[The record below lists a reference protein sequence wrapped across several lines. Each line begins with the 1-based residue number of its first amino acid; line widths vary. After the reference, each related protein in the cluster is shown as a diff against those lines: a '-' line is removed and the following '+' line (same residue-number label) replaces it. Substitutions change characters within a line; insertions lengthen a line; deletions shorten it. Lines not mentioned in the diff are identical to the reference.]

1 MGSKYE
7 LTIDTNYVSDW
18 NIAQAVRELF
28 QNSVD
33 SEVQNPGNTSY
44 WKYDEDTQKLYIGNK
59 YSVLNVE
66 TLLLGVS
73 TKTNDNTT
81 IGQFGEGY
89 KIATVVLLRTNHPIT
104 FYNYGAKEVWTTKLV
119 KSRRF
124 NGRLVPTFYVDKKY
138 PWQKVPDNN
147 LTIVVENITSED
159 YKLICDYILSLH
171 TDIGDTIDCG
181 RFGTILLNPEL
192 RGKVFVSG
200 LYVCTNERLNYGYN
214 IKPVFLQLDRDRKT
228 VDNFNLLWTT
238 SRMWVEN
245 QERAEFIE
253 MLYGE
258 DTPPDISYIGSLCN
272 TNSIDPTVLDKFL
285 NTYGPDAIPVTSQED
300 YDLVLSMGGH
310 PVFVNKV
317 LGDVTKSISN
327 NFLSTAVQT
336 KSCLDMLTE
345 WYEELEQEVNIP
357 YELDDKFHR
366 ILELYEDRLS

>member
-138 PWQKVPDNN
+138 SWQEVPDNN

-214 IKPVFLQLDRDRKT
+214 IKPAFLQLDRDRKT

-258 DTPPDISYIGSLCN
+258 DSPPDISYIGSLCN

-336 KSCLDMLTE
+336 KSCLNMLTE
-345 WYEELEQEVNIP
+345 WYEELEQEVDIP

>member
-33 SEVQNPGNTSY
+33 SEVQNPENTSY

>member
-44 WKYDEDTQKLYIGNK
+44 WKYDENTQKLYIGNK

-73 TKTNDNTT
+73 TKTDDNTT

-245 QERAEFIE
+245 QQRTEFIE

-272 TNSIDPTVLDKFL
+272 ADSIDPTVLDKFL

-317 LGDVTKSISN
+317 LGDFTKSISN

-336 KSCLDMLTE
+336 KSCLNMLTE
-345 WYEELEQEVNIP
+345 WYEELNQEVDIP

>member
-147 LTIVVENITSED
+147 LTIVVENVTSED

-228 VDNFNLLWTT
+228 VDTFNLLWTT

-258 DTPPDISYIGSLCN
+258 DTPPDISYIGSLCS
-272 TNSIDPTVLDKFL
+272 TDSIDPTVLDKFL
-285 NTYGPDAIPVTSQED
+285 ATYGPDAIPVTSQED

-345 WYEELEQEVNIP
+345 WYDELEQEVDIP

>member
-345 WYEELEQEVNIP
+345 WYKELEQEVNIP

>member
-181 RFGTILLNPEL
+181 RFGTILLDPEL

-245 QERAEFIE
+245 QEKTEFIE

-272 TNSIDPTVLDKFL
+272 ADSIDPTVLDKFL

-345 WYEELEQEVNIP
+345 WYKELEQEVDIP

>member
-73 TKTNDNTT
+73 TKTDDNTT

-147 LTIVVENITSED
+147 LTIVVENVTSED

-192 RGKVFVSG
+192 QGKVFVSG

-245 QERAEFIE
+245 QEKTEFIE

-258 DTPPDISYIGSLCN
+258 DTPPDISYIGSLCSAD
-272 TNSIDPTVLDKFL
+272 SIDSTVLDKFL
-285 NTYGPDAIPVTSQED
+285 ATYGPDAIPVTSQED

-345 WYEELEQEVNIP
+345 WYKELEQEVDIP

>member
-73 TKTNDNTT
+73 TKTNDNPT

-181 RFGTILLNPEL
+181 RFGTILLDPEL

-245 QERAEFIE
+245 QEKTEFIE

-272 TNSIDPTVLDKFL
+272 ADSIDPTVLDKFL

-345 WYEELEQEVNIP
+345 WYKELEQEVDIP

>member
-147 LTIVVENITSED
+147 LTIVVENVTLED

-200 LYVCTNERLNYGYN
+200 LYVCTNERLTYGYN

-228 VDNFNLLWTT
+228 IDTFNLLWTT

-245 QERAEFIE
+245 QERTEFIE

-272 TNSIDPTVLDKFL
+272 ADSIDSTVLDKFL
-285 NTYGPDAIPVTSQED
+285 ATYGPNAIPVTSQED

-345 WYEELEQEVNIP
+345 WYEELKQEVDIP
-357 YELDDKFHR
+357 YELEDKFHR

>member
-73 TKTNDNTT
+73 TKTDDNTT

-124 NGRLVPTFYVDKKY
+124 NGRLVPTFYVDKRY

-147 LTIVVENITSED
+147 LTIVVENVTSKD

-345 WYEELEQEVNIP
+345 WYKELEQEVNIP

>member
-18 NIAQAVRELF
+18 NIAQAVKELF

-147 LTIVVENITSED
+147 LTIVVENVTLED

-200 LYVCTNERLNYGYN
+200 LYVCTNERLTYGYN

-245 QERAEFIE
+245 QQRTEFIE

-272 TNSIDPTVLDKFL
+272 ADSIDPIVLDKFL

-317 LGDVTKSISN
+317 LGDITKSIST

-345 WYEELEQEVNIP
+345 WYDELKQEVDIP
-357 YELDDKFHR
+357 YELDDKFHH

>member
-73 TKTNDNTT
+73 TKTDDNTT

-147 LTIVVENITSED
+147 LTIVVENVTSED

-228 VDNFNLLWTT
+228 VDTFNLLWTT

-245 QERAEFIE
+245 QEKTELIE

-258 DTPPDISYIGSLCN
+258 DTPPDISYIGSLCSAD
-272 TNSIDPTVLDKFL
+272 SIDSTVLDKFL
-285 NTYGPDAIPVTSQED
+285 ATYGPDAIPVTSQED

-345 WYEELEQEVNIP
+345 WYKELEQEVDIP

>member
-73 TKTNDNTT
+73 TKTDDNTT

-147 LTIVVENITSED
+147 LTIVVENVTSED

-228 VDNFNLLWTT
+228 VDTFNLLWTT

-245 QERAEFIE
+245 QEKTEFIE

-258 DTPPDISYIGSLCN
+258 DTPPDISYIGSLCSAD
-272 TNSIDPTVLDKFL
+272 SIDSTVLDKFL
-285 NTYGPDAIPVTSQED
+285 ATYGPDAIPVTSQED

-345 WYEELEQEVNIP
+345 WYKELEQEVDIP

>member
-124 NGRLVPTFYVDKKY
+124 NGRLVPTFYVDNKY

-345 WYEELEQEVNIP
+345 WYKELEQEVNIP

-366 ILELYEDRLS
+366 ILELYEDRLF

>member
-171 TDIGDTIDCG
+171 TDIGDTINCG

-345 WYEELEQEVNIP
+345 WYKELEQEVNIP

>member
-44 WKYDEDTQKLYIGNK
+44 WKYDENTQKLYIGNK

-73 TKTNDNTT
+73 TKTDDNTT

-192 RGKVFVSG
+192 QGKVFVSG

-345 WYEELEQEVNIP
+345 WYKELEQEVDIP

>member
-104 FYNYGAKEVWTTKLV
+104 FYNYGAKEVWTTELV

-345 WYEELEQEVNIP
+345 WYKELEQEVNIP

>member
-73 TKTNDNTT
+73 TKTDDNTT

-147 LTIVVENITSED
+147 LTIVVENVTSDD

-228 VDNFNLLWTT
+228 VDTFNLLWTT

-245 QERAEFIE
+245 QERTELIE

-272 TNSIDPTVLDKFL
+272 ADSIDSTVLDKFL

-310 PVFVNKV
+310 SVFVNKV

-345 WYEELEQEVNIP
+345 WYEELEQEVDIP